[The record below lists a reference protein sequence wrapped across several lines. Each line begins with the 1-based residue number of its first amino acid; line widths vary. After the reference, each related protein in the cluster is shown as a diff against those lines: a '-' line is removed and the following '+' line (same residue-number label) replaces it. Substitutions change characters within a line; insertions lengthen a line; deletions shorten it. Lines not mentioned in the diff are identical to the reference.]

1 MSIVEMICHA
11 ANQSLDGAQ
20 SLPFSAYTDPTL
32 LLAEQADIFAKEW
45 VFVCMEGEIPN
56 PGNYFAMNLAGE
68 PIIVMRGDDGD
79 LLALS
84 NICRHRGT
92 VLLDEGFGSID
103 KYIICPYH
111 AWSYEKSGALRA
123 VPFTKQIPVVSSE
136 HHLLEFKLSSWNG
149 LVFVNLDA
157 KSEPF
162 TQRIQGIDQY
172 LEFFQ
177 PETFDHVSAGEPES
191 WQANWKLVIENAIES
206 YHLFKVHETTLE
218 KYSPTRNAY
227 YIAGCSEWTLT
238 GGKSERSKGF
248 LERLFGR
255 SYGEGYDHY
264 ILISTP
270 PSFVGILSYGS
281 LGWLSAHPIDTHST
295 QIRTGVIGLDDN
307 ALDSESHEFAAAF
320 LREDQNI
327 CERVQKGMQSKLA
340 RGGKLVDM
348 ERVVVDFHRFVGSRL
363 GGTPPSTFF
372 QDEAGSQWW
381 KTNN

>member
-32 LLAEQADIFAKEW
+32 LLAEQTDIFAKEW

-68 PIIVMRGDDGD
+68 PIIVMRGDDGG

-123 VPFTKQIPVVSSE
+123 VPFNKQIPVVSSE

-172 LEFFQ
+172 LELFQ

-206 YHLFKVHETTLE
+206 
-218 KYSPTRNAY
+218 
-227 YIAGCSEWTLT
+227 
-238 GGKSERSKGF
+238 
-248 LERLFGR
+248 
-255 SYGEGYDHY
+255 
-264 ILISTP
+264 
-270 PSFVGILSYGS
+270 
-281 LGWLSAHPIDTHST
+281 
-295 QIRTGVIGLDDN
+295 
-307 ALDSESHEFAAAF
+307 
-320 LREDQNI
+320 
-327 CERVQKGMQSKLA
+327 
-340 RGGKLVDM
+340 
-348 ERVVVDFHRFVGSRL
+348 
-363 GGTPPSTFF
+363 
-372 QDEAGSQWW
+372 
-381 KTNN
+381 